1 MIILTVLRLY
11 GKYRRQIF
19 RENEFLKTISQFCS
33 IYKNFSVKR
42 NVPFSTIFKDDDT
55 LVNSKQEFDCVLYG
69 KHLFKSIPVIAFEIN
84 GGEHFGDAKKEALDK
99 KKIKACEQHKIK
111 LIEIPNQLVKAY
123 EEIKQVITKISKD
136 KREVEQLTLFD

>member
-1 MIILTVLRLY
+1 MGENILVML
-11 GKYRRQIF
+11 
-19 RENEFLKTISQFCS
+19 
-33 IYKNFSVKR
+33 
-42 NVPFSTIFKDDDT
+42 
-55 LVNSKQEFDCVLYG
+55 
-69 KHLFKSIPVIAFEIN
+69 
-84 GGEHFGDAKKEALDK
+84 KKEALDK